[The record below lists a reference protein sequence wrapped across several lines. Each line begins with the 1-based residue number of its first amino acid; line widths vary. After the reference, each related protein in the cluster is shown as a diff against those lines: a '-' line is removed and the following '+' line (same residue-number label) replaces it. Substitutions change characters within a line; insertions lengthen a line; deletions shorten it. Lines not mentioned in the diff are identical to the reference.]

1 MTLGM
6 TNVPAA
12 RFEETATE
20 QGSQGL
26 LDSVGT
32 FVEGCGIEATDR
44 ERIAA
49 TLTVILAVAAGHA
62 SSRDDMRIAVIAD
75 VMPGDV
81 QLVLRL
87 CPRQPVRRSRTARTR
102 SADSS
107 CGSASRETDCRHR
120 GMNGSVAHRSA
131 RPV

>member
-6 TNVPAA
+6 RNVPAA

-32 FVEGCGIEATDR
+32 FVEGCGIEAIDR

-75 VMPGDV
+75 VMPADV

-87 CPRQPVRRSRTARTR
+87 CPKSLSPEEDG
-102 SADSS
+102 ADPIGGLELWMSFP
-107 CGSASRETDCRHR
+107 RD
-120 GMNGSVAHRSA
+120 
-131 RPV
+131 